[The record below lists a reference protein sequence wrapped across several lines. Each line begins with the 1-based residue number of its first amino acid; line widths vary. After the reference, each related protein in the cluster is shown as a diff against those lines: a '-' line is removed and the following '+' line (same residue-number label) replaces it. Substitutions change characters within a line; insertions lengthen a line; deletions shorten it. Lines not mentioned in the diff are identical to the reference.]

1 MTIFKKTQT
10 IALLYLVGLF
20 LFISPTHAQQYKMGL
35 KLDKRKYAAFSRK
48 SAQAKMGELPQQV
61 SYEAYIPPIGNQGD
75 YGTCVGFSTAYYYR
89 TMVDAIQRKTTTQAT
104 IGQWLYSPSDLYNRI
119 KESSDVNCKEG
130 AFPGDAFEK
139 LINEGVATFAQVG
152 YPNCGSGNASRPS
165 SSRISSAAAVIEP
178 TEPSNQKILNAKKAL
193 ADGFPIVI
201 GMLCPPS
208 FHTTKD
214 VWTPTP
220 EEIANIDRIPSGHA
234 LTVIGYDDFK
244 HGGAFRILNSWGTAW
259 GQNGLCWMR
268 YEDFGRFVMFA
279 FEGFPLPD
287 NNPPPTAITLSGET
301 SFQLLGGGAV
311 PVQRSVVAK
320 GTTIDDDPNTVET
333 MVAYQLSNPY
343 NSGTRFKFSAK
354 INKQAYVYVIGS
366 DLNNSTN
373 VLFPVDA
380 STNAAFGANTLMTLP
395 STTKNYTLDA
405 NTGTDYWLFLY
416 SETPLDIASITSRIK
431 ASSGSFSDRIMSVLG
446 RELVE
451 VKDIQYFSDRV
462 GFDLRGNPKGSVVP
476 LLVSL
481 KHI

>member
-1 MTIFKKTQT
+1 MTIFKKTQPF
-10 IALLYLVGLF
+10 ILLYLVGLF
-20 LFISPTHAQQYKMGL
+20 LFASPTHAQRYGMGL
-35 KLDKRKYAAFSRK
+35 KLDKRKYAAFPRK

-61 SYEAYIPPIGNQGD
+61 SYEAYIPAIGSQGK

-89 TMVDAIQRKTTTQAT
+89 TMVDAIQRQATNQAT

-119 KESSDVNCKEG
+119 KAPTDINCQDG
-130 AFPGDAFEK
+130 AFPGDAFDK
-139 LINEGVATFAQVG
+139 LINEGVATFEQVG
-152 YPNCGSGNASRPS
+152 YPNCGTGNASRSP

-178 TEPSNQKILNAKKAL
+178 SETGNQKILNAKKAL

-208 FHTTKD
+208 FHEVKD
-214 VWTPTP
+214 VWTPAAQ
-220 EEIANIDRIPSGHA
+220 EIANIDRIPSGHA
-234 LTVIGYDDFK
+234 LCVIGYDDFK
-244 HGGAFRILNSWGTAW
+244 HGGAFRVLNSWGTAW
-259 GQNGLCWMR
+259 GENGLCWIR
-268 YEDFGRFVMFA
+268 YEDFGRFVLFA
-279 FEGFPLPD
+279 FEGFPLPN
-287 NNPPPTAITLSGET
+287 NNPSPTAVTLSGET

-320 GTTIDDDPNTVET
+320 ATIIDNDPNTVET
-333 MVAYQLSNPY
+333 MMAYQLSNPY
-343 NSGTRFKFSAK
+343 KSGTRFKFSAK

-366 DLNNSTN
+366 DLNGSTN

-380 STNAAFGANTLMTLP
+380 ATNPTFAANTLMTLP
-395 STTKNYTLDA
+395 SATQNYALDT

-416 SETPLDIASITSRIK
+416 SETPLNIANISRRLK
-431 ASSGSFSDRIMSVLG
+431 SASGIFSDRIMSVLG

-481 KHI
+481 KHN